1 MEEGLVGE
9 GRRGDG
15 GVFSGRG
22 KEGRWRS
29 VSGRGKEGRWRRVR
43 EGETVSGQDREGM
56 EIEL

>member
-1 MEEGLVGE
+1 MEEECLVGE
-9 GRRGDG
+9 GRRGDGG

-29 VSGRGKEGRWRRVR
+29 VR
-43 EGETVSGQDREGM
+43 EGEIVSGQDREGM